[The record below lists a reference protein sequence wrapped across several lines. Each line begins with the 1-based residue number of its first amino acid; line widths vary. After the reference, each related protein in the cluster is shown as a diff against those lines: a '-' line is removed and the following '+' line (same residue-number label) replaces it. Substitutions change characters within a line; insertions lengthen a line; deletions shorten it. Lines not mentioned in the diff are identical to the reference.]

1 MCTPPNC
8 GRFQPQAKKVLFV
21 MRSCDYDED
30 VIVKGLSMLCLI
42 FKNAR
47 TKGEVR
53 LPVCH
58 APRPTCHPCTQPRA
72 TEHR

>member
-1 MCTPPNC
+1 
-8 GRFQPQAKKVLFV
+8 